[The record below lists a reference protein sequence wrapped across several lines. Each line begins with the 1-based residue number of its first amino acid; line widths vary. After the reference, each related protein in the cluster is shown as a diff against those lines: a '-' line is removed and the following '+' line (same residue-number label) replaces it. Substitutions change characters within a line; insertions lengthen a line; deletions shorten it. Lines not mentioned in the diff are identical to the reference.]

1 MKKIADYRIV
11 RGGDAND
18 LQAKVREAVLAGL
31 QPLGAPLVNGRD
43 LMQAMVLPAAEPEPQ
58 TLSPAAAEAQAQLA
72 GVTAESA
79 SQVLVE
85 LESAVDDASGQSPAA
100 AQLEP

>member
-11 RGGDAND
+11 RGGDANE
-18 LQAKVREAVLAGL
+18 LQGKVREAVIAGL

-43 LMQAMVLPAAEPEPQ
+43 LMQAMVLPVAEPESQ
-58 TLSPAAAEAQAQLA
+58 TLSAAVAEAQEQLA

-79 SQVLVE
+79 PQVLVA
-85 LESAVDDASGQSPAA
+85 LESAVQDVVDQA
-100 AQLEP
+100 